1 VRLRARSSGRVRD
14 GRQDGRSD
22 EPAGGGPR
30 RRAHVDHQVVHQAAS
45 WCLAYPDEALVE
57 RLPLLA
63 AAVDELPAGRARDGL
78 RTFLDHATTTPLAEL
93 QTDYVRLFDLSR
105 KQALYL
111 SYWTDGDTRRRGEVL
126 AGFKERYRASGFLVD
141 THGELPDHLPLVL
154 EYAALADPHDG
165 AALLQE
171 YRASLELTR
180 FALIEAGTPYV
191 GLLEAVCATL
201 PGPSPAD
208 KAAVHAMASSGPPSE
223 SVGLDSA
230 DPRLLPLAGYGA
242 ATGSEMA

>member
-1 VRLRARSSGRVRD
+1 MRLRTRRSSSPTTETPGAVAR
-14 GRQDGRSD
+14 
-22 EPAGGGPR
+22 
-30 RRAHVDHQVVHQAAS
+30 VVHQASS

-78 RTFLDHATTTPLAEL
+78 RTFLDHAAATPLARL
-93 QTDYVRLFDLSR
+93 QSDYVHLFDLSR

-126 AGFKERYRASGFLVD
+126 AAFKERYRASGFLVD
-141 THGELPDHLPLVL
+141 TRGELPDHLPLVL
-154 EYAALADPHDG
+154 EYAALADPDDG

-180 FALIEAGTPYV
+180 FALIEAGTSYAGV
-191 GLLEAVCATL
+191 LEAVCATL

-208 KAAVHAMASSGPPSE
+208 KAAVHRMAAAGPPAE
-223 SVGLDSA
+223 SVGLDAA
-230 DPRLLPLAGYGA
+230 DPRLLPLTE
-242 ATGSEMA
+242 TGRA